1 MEEKLKNIKGVIF
14 DMDGVITDNKEQDFT
29 AWKRVFADFGFNL
42 TIKEYESFTG
52 MKGEEI
58 VCKYIKSDATEEE
71 ASSLTRR
78 KEEYFI
84 DEIQKTKIEA
94 TKGIETFLKD
104 LKINNIKTGIGT
116 AAMEF
121 KANVILEELGLKNFF
136 NIIVCAEKVKKGKP
150 DPETYLKAAE
160 ELNLKP
166 EECIVIEDAP
176 NGIEAAK
183 NAGIKCIAI
192 LTTHKESE
200 LGRADRIIRSFDE
213 LDVNKLI

>member
-1 MEEKLKNIKGVIF
+1 MEENIKGVIF
-14 DMDGVITDNKEQDFT
+14 DMDGVITDNKKQDFT
-29 AWKRVFADFGFNL
+29 AWKRVFADFDL
-42 TIKEYESFTG
+42 TLTVKGYESFTG

-58 VCKYIKSDATEEE
+58 VCKYIKLDATNEE

-84 DEIQKTKIEA
+84 DEIKRDKIEA
-94 TKGIETFLKD
+94 TKGIEVFLKD
-104 LKINNIKTGIGT
+104 LKANNIRTGIGT

-121 KANVILEELGLKNFF
+121 KANAILEELGLKKFF
-136 NIIVCAEKVKKGKP
+136 DIIVCAEKVKKGKP
-150 DPETYLKAAE
+150 NPETYLKAAE

-166 EECIVIEDAP
+166 EECVVIEDAP

-192 LTTHKESE
+192 LTTHKRAE
-200 LGRADRIIRSFDE
+200 LGRADRIIESFDE
-213 LDVNKLI
+213 LSVNKLI